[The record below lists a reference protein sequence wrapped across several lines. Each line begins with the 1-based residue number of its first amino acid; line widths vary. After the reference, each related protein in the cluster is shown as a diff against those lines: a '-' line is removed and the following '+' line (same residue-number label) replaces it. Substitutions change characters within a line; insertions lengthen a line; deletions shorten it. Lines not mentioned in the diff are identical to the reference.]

1 MSRPIVSV
9 SPVWD
14 ALPLGDAAGL
24 TDEFTAEV
32 IAYAV
37 RSANLGADTVLRLD
51 DAAFE
56 YARSINRE
64 IQPELNAARTIS
76 RLYYWCI
83 TTWPWLA
90 LKSSKHLNYLWDH
103 FPSHVR
109 RRHVCR

>member
-1 MSRPIVSV
+1 MPRPISSA
-9 SPVWD
+9 SPVRN
-14 ALPLGDAAGL
+14 ALLLGDAAGL

-37 RSANLGADTVLRLD
+37 RPANLGAEAVLTSENP
-51 DAAFE
+51 AIT
-56 YARSINRE
+56 YTRSINRE

-90 LKSSKHLNYLWDH
+90 LKSSKHVNYLWDH